1 MNVRKINHA
10 CFRYRDLDE
19 IGELMA
25 RSKSR
30 MSIGSGIEDLY
41 YNSRMKFTDSDSS
54 HVLI

>member
-1 MNVRKINHA
+1 MIQKVNYA
-10 CFRYRDLDE
+10 YFRYRDLDE

-41 YNSRMKFTDSDSS
+41 YNSRMKFTESDSS